1 MYNIIQSKYRYIFLI
16 CILCILINLF
26 INSTKIIEGARGG
39 KPAKPASTA
48 VAAAVA
54 AAAAEAERKKTEAA
68 AAEAER
74 KKAEVAEAERKRIAA
89 AERERERIAA
99 AERERERIAA
109 AEREEQERI
118 SSAEREKERIAA
130 AEKERKDALIRGEV
144 NAKLPSLVR
153 GILEKTISETTE
165 SQIKTKGLLDT
176 LDSTQQNLDKRIT
189 DTNETIRSIVQN
201 YNDQIKAAHEN
212 SLSNLNQRYDMYTTS
227 LSNDATVAT
236 DKIRELTKNV
246 SENSEKSVQS
256 SNEAKGYADAS
267 NRIYEQVFKKQS
279 KDVIDQDN
287 AEYTSG
293 KQGFTSMEYTTPT
306 NLFDLEKDVVD
317 AINGFNTTYYEYV
330 RCLSGGSN
338 CNVGTPVK
346 EEDVIQASEA
356 VSKKANALQAA
367 YSKANPQSTDATFK
381 STHQS
386 IMNKAKSVDE
396 LRRTLDTKM
405 DTILK
410 NKNPPSELTRQ
421 YDSTVYTGIMWS
433 VLATSV
439 LFYVFTEM

>member
-1 MYNIIQSKYRYIFLI
+1 MKEAV
-16 CILCILINLF
+16 
-26 INSTKIIEGARGG
+26 KKE
-39 KPAKPASTA
+39 AKKQA
-48 VAAAVA
+48 
-54 AAAAEAERKKTEAA
+54 
-68 AAEAER
+68 
-74 KKAEVAEAERKRIAA
+74 KKAKDGISKAVSKAVSKSVNTDEKIKSEVK
-89 AERERERIAA
+89 
-99 AERERERIAA
+99 
-109 AEREEQERI
+109 
-118 SSAEREKERIAA
+118 SA
-130 AEKERKDALIRGEV
+130 
-144 NAKLPSLVR
+144 LPSLVKSLLATP
-153 GILEKTISETTE
+153 IAEMKQTQTETK
-165 SQIKTKGLLDT
+165 SLLDT
-176 LDSTQQNLDKRIT
+176 ATTTQRSLDEHISNSNANMNT
-189 DTNETIRSIVQN
+189 IVQTN
-201 YNDQIKAAHEN
+201 NNNLIKTQKDL
-212 SLSNLNQRYDMYTTS
+212 LSNLSQQYDMYRTG
-227 LSNDATVAT
+227 LSNEVNVAT
-236 DKIRELTKNV
+236 KEFKEFNQNISNA
-246 SENSEKSVQS
+246 SEKASQF
-256 SNEAKGYADAS
+256 SNEAKGYADITKGYADKT

-287 AEYTSG
+287 AEFASG

-346 EEDVIQASEA
+346 EEDVIQASDT
-356 VSKKANALQAA
+356 VNRKVNALQVA

-381 STHQS
+381 SNHES

-439 LFYVFTEM
+439 LFYVFTEL